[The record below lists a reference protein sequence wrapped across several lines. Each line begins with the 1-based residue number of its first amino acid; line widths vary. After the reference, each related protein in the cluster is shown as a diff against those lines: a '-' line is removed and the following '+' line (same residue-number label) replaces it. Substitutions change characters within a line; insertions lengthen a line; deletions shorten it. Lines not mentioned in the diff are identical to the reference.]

1 MRASS
6 NARQPGARHLLS
18 GFDPRGKAMF
28 SGIEITSLYL
38 LLINADLGVDEAG
51 KGLIM
56 RASFAE
62 TTLCVSG
69 PKW

>member
-1 MRASS
+1 
-6 NARQPGARHLLS
+6 
-18 GFDPRGKAMF
+18 MF

-38 LLINADLGVDEAG
+38 LLINADLGVDETG

-62 TTLCVSG
+62 TTLCVRRSKMVTRQARTG
-69 PKW
+69 PKALGVPR